1 MGLDSNTPVIVG
13 VGAMTQRVDDPREAL
28 EPLDLMGLALERAA
42 HDAGEPGLLSVADA
56 VWIPRGF
63 WPYSSPGRMLGE
75 RFGAPKIRHIVSEI
89 GVLQTTLLG
98 HAAAAIA
105 SGQSEVALIVGGEA
119 RDREVAFQK
128 RGDAVPITQQVDCPP
143 DETLRPQAELIHP
156 IEIELGLVA
165 PTTQYALLDHALRA
179 SEGQSLE
186 SHRQE
191 IGRLWAEFNR
201 VAVDNPDAWNR
212 RPLSLEEIILPSKT
226 NRMLS
231 FPYTKSLVSQ
241 WTVNQAGGLILCS
254 YARALRLGLDKDR
267 FIYPLAVVDSEAML
281 PLSERREIHVALGF
295 EYAFERA
302 LSYLDR
308 GVEEI
313 DELELYSCFPAAVR
327 VQQRALKLDPKRV
340 VTQTGGMTFAGG
352 PLNNFVIQSW
362 VKMVERLREGAS
374 GSRVGMVTAVSGF
387 LTKQGVS
394 LLATD
399 PIEEF
404 LFDDVTDRVRHD
416 QTKITVDPD
425 LEGTVRVASCTVDH
439 ERDGSMRVVL
449 ILDREGERRTLRV
462 VDDADLALEA
472 MASDL
477 CGRELSLESGGR
489 LRWS

>member
-13 VGAMTQRVDDPREAL
+13 VGAITQRSDDPRGLL
-28 EPLDLMGLALERAA
+28 EPLNLMASALERAA
-42 HDAGEPGLLSVADA
+42 RDAGEPGLLAAADT
-56 VWIPRGF
+56 VWMPRGF
-63 WPYSSPGRMLGE
+63 WPYSSPGQLLGE

-105 SGQSEVALIVGGEA
+105 SGKSDVALIVGGEA

-128 RGDAVPITQQVDCPP
+128 QGDTAPITEQVDCPP

-165 PTTQYALLDHALRA
+165 PTTQFALLDHALRA
-179 SEGQSLE
+179 SEGQSLGA
-186 SHRQE
+186 HRQE
-191 IGRLWAEFNR
+191 IGRLWAEFSR
-201 VAVDNPDAWNR
+201 VAVDNPDAWDR
-212 RPLSLEEIILPSKT
+212 RPLSLEEIISPNKT

-254 YARALRLGLDKDR
+254 YARALRLGLDKAR

-281 PLSERREIHVALGF
+281 PMSERRELHISLGF

-308 GVEEI
+308 GVGQI
-313 DELELYSCFPAAVR
+313 DELELYSCFPAAIR
-327 VQQRALKLDPKRV
+327 VQQRALNLDLARV

-362 VKMVERLREGAS
+362 VKMVERLREGTS
-374 GSRVGMVTAVSGF
+374 GSRIGMVTAVSGF
-387 LTKQGVS
+387 MTKQGVS

-399 PIEEF
+399 PVEDF
-404 LFDDVTDRVRHD
+404 LFDNVTDRVRRD
-416 QTKITVDPD
+416 QGKITVDPD
-425 LEGTVRVASCTVDH
+425 LEGTVRVASYTVDH

-449 ILDREGERRTLRV
+449 ILDSEGERRTLRV
-462 VDDADLALEA
+462 VDDKELALEA
-472 MASDL
+472 MALDL
-477 CGRELSLESGGR
+477 CGRELTLESGGR